1 MSTNYISQIT
11 ASNGTTYD
19 IQEGVTT
26 RIFRATCSTAA
37 ATAAKVATLDDATGY
52 SLAAGVRVAVTFTY
66 GNSAE
71 TPTLNVNSG
80 GAKNIAISSNDASS
94 IIGNGDKYNT
104 WGPSETIIFT
114 YNGNSSWI
122 SSGSSLGIYRAY
134 SLANSKGN
142 GTITRVKTT
151 SGTHTAID
159 VTSGAAEFNVPTKTS
174 HLTNDSGFLT
184 AHQTYTSFTGKPTAN
199 QTPSF
204 GSTFTISQI
213 SQSTSGQVSGTDR
226 TITIPSTIATNTAVG
241 LVKPWY
247 THTAAST
254 GPTTGNNTTAVAV
267 NAISTTSGKYYA
279 VEADSNGRLF
289 VNVPWTDHTYT
300 VPTITLNGS
309 ATTSPS
315 FYAPTGAGTSGYYLK
330 SNGSG
335 APTWKAFP
343 TIPTITNTYS
353 STSSNGMSGKAVAS
367 ALGSYLPLSGG
378 TMTGPITMAHGISNG
393 VYGALQDG
401 SASLL
406 MLSMTYGD
414 STVAD
419 YIALGAINNNI
430 PIGIYGSNVY
440 LTNGGTLTLQGD
452 ITVEGHETP
461 IGDVAP
467 RANKTQNI
475 ATGTSWVT
483 TGCSVSLTQGVWV
496 VVGSIEYAANATGR
510 RGVEIYANGNMT
522 HTQVNV
528 AAGSNATTRLVTAG
542 ILEINAA
549 SMNVY
554 IYGYQ
559 NSGSSLSQTTYMRAV
574 RIR

>member
-1 MSTNYISQIT
+1 M
-11 ASNGTTYD
+11 ATYNNIKKIKIGD
-19 IQEGVTT
+19 N
-26 RIFRATCSTAA
+26 IFNLYDS
-37 ATAAKVATLDDATGY
+37 G
-52 SLAAGVRVAVTFTY
+52 
-66 GNSAE
+66 
-71 TPTLNVNSG
+71 NSG
-80 GAKNIAISSNDASS
+80 G
-94 IIGNGDKYNT
+94 
-104 WGPSETIIFT
+104 
-114 YNGNSSWI
+114 
-122 SSGSSLGIYRAY
+122 
-134 SLANSKGN
+134 
-142 GTITRVKTT
+142 TITSVKTT
-151 SGTHTAID
+151 AGTHTTIN
-159 VTSGAAEFNVPTKTS
+159 VTSGAANFNVPTKTS

-343 TIPTITNTYS
+343 TIPTITDTYS

-378 TMTGPITMAHGISNG
+378 TMTGPITMAHGTSNG

-401 SASLL
+401 SASLP

-419 YIALGAINNNI
+419 YIALGATNNNI

-440 LTNGGTLTLQGD
+440 LTNGGTLTLQGN

-461 IGDVAP
+461 IGDVVS
-467 RANKTQNI
+467 ANKTKNI

-483 TGCSVSLTQGVWV
+483 TGCSVSLTQGIWV

-542 ILEINAA
+542 ILEISAA

>member
-335 APTWKAFP
+335 APTWTSFP
-343 TIPTITNTYS
+343 IIPTITDTYS

-378 TMTGPITMAHGISNG
+378 TMTGPITMAHGVSNAI
-393 VYGALQDG
+393 YGTLQDG
-401 SASLL
+401 SSALP
-406 MLSMTYGD
+406 MLSMTHGD
-414 STVAD
+414 STAEN
-419 YIALGAINNNI
+419 YIALGATNNNI
-430 PIGIYGSNVY
+430 PVGIYGPNVY
-440 LTNGGTLTLQGD
+440 LTSGGTLTLQGD
-452 ITVEGHETP
+452 ITVKGHETP
-461 IGDVAP
+461 IGDVVP
-467 RANKTQNI
+467 ANKTQNI

-542 ILEINAA
+542 ILEINVA